1 MARKQSKKSSER
13 GSDDRISRFYSVVR
27 ELFPEACTENNIDFD
42 ALLEAVGEAPQSAP
56 EEYCF
61 TWAGKSAAK
70 KEAETPPEGTFLRYL
85 PDESSEPD
93 TTGNIYIE
101 GDNLEALKLL
111 REEYAGKIRVIYID
125 PPYNTGSDMI
135 FRDRFTMSSAELA
148 ALSGENTEDSQL
160 QRNNQEGA
168 RYHTNWLNLMYP
180 RLIAARELLT
190 DDGVIFI
197 SIDDNEV
204 ENLKKLCDQVFVP
217 SNFVGQWNWYKSA
230 TPPNLSR
237 KIKKNIEYI
246 LCYEKNKSSVRYK
259 GIHKTSR
266 SSNGLLNQTNRVSVL
281 FFPGGKIDTGMDN
294 GIYRAGKYGTDRYD
308 IELLDD
314 VNVENGY
321 ITNAFRLKGKFKWS
335 QVKLDSEIEA
345 GTKVSIR
352 TRAFSP
358 SYEKREYEPEVPPN
372 LINKEVGVDTTEQ
385 AGKALT
391 ALFDGLKVFDYP
403 KPVELVQY
411 LAGFVC
417 REDDIILDFFSG
429 SATTAHAV
437 MKMNAEDDG
446 NRKFILVQLR
456 EECPPDSELYRRG
469 YTNICEIGKERIRR
483 AADKLHE
490 EHPMSQFDGGFR
502 VYEVAE
508 IRKTEE

>member
-1 MARKQSKKSSER
+1 MAKHKTKKNAGSSKDER
-13 GSDDRISRFYSVVR
+13 AEKFYSLV
-27 ELFPEACTENNIDFD
+27 EEMFPEACSEGNIDFD
-42 ALLEAVGEAPQSAP
+42 TLIEAIGGTPQSDP

-61 TWAGKSAAK
+61 TWAGKTAAR
-70 KEAETPPEGTFLRYL
+70 KEAEAPPAGAVLRFLRE
-85 PDESSEPD
+85 ESSEPD
-93 TTGNIYIE
+93 TTENMYIE

-111 REEYAGKIRVIYID
+111 KKEYAGKIRVIYID

-135 FRDRFTMSSAELA
+135 FRDRFTLTSAELA
-148 ALSGENTEDSQL
+148 ALSVDHAEDSQL

-180 RLIAARELLT
+180 RLIAARDLLT
-190 DDGVIFI
+190 EDGVIFI

-204 ENLKKLCDQVFVP
+204 ENLKKLCDLVFMP

-246 LCYEKNKSSVRYK
+246 LCYEKNKSNIRYK
-259 GIHKTSR
+259 GVHKTSR
-266 SSNGLLNQTNRVSVL
+266 SNNGLLNQSNRMAVL
-281 FFPGGKIDTGMDN
+281 RFPAGKIDTGMEN
-294 GIYRAGKYGTDRYD
+294 GIYRAGKYGTDKYE

-314 VNVENGY
+314 VTVESGY
-321 ITNAFRLKGKFKWS
+321 FTNSFRLKAKFKWS
-335 QVKLDSEIEA
+335 QDKLDSEIAA

-358 SYEKREYEPEVPPN
+358 SYERREYEPEVPPN

-391 ALFDGLKVFDYP
+391 ALFEGLKVFDYP
-403 KPVELVQY
+403 KPVELIEY
-411 LAGFVC
+411 LVGFIC
-417 REDDIILDFFSG
+417 KEDDIILDFFSG

-446 NRKFILVQLR
+446 HRKFILVQLR
-456 EECPPDSELYRRG
+456 EECPTDSELYRRG

-483 AADKLHE
+483 AAEKLHNDY
-490 EHPMSQFDGGFR
+490 PLSVFDGGFK
-502 VYEVAE
+502 VYEVADCSVG
-508 IRKTEE
+508 KN